1 MENLHSLSEY
11 LKIKENQLFMLDRI
25 VSLLR
30 KRGEWEKFGL
40 FAKIGKETGL
50 SPAYVGR
57 VLNGRQAL
65 TENFVVLVTGYLKVS
80 PAYLMGKT
88 RLINEQIEGALGNTS
103 NIERWTYTD
112 KDGKRFDA
120 LRINDDGYGVTV
132 RCNEGE
138 TDEEALDRL
147 KEFIDIVAKSR
158 KSAAIKEEAG

>member
-1 MENLHSLSEY
+1 M
-11 LKIKENQLFMLDRI
+11 
-25 VSLLR
+25 R